1 MIFGK
6 EKEVAAADVRFVII
20 DQCIK
25 NICYAEKKMKC

>member
-20 DQCIK
+20 DQGIELTDQPYVLCR
-25 NICYAEKKMKC
+25 